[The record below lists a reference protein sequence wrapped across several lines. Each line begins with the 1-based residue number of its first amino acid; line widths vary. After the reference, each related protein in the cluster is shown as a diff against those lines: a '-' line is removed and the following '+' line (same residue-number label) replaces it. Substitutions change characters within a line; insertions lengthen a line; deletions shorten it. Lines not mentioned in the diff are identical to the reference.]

1 MKRWKKALSGLLMA
15 ALMVTGISFPENV
28 FAVSAGMDGLPSVV
42 DSGIGKK
49 VDTNSTIDG
58 TYNFT
63 PVIGANTKV
72 SFGVQ
77 MVRNGIISFALMV
90 KNMHRCV
97 RNGGHY
103 QI

>member
-58 TYNFT
+58 TTILRQSLEQTQRFHS
-63 PVIGANTKV
+63 V
-72 SFGVQ
+72 VQ

>member
-63 PVIGANTKV
+63 PVIGANTK
-72 SFGVQ
+72 
-77 MVRNGIISFALMV
+77 GIISFALMV